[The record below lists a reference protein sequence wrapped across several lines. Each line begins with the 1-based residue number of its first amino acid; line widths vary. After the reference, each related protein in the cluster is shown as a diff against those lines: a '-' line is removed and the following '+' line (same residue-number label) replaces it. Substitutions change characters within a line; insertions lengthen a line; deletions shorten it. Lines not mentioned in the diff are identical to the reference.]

1 MNQLTF
7 TQWGRSLGSVR
18 ASLLLSAVIGKVLL
32 YIFNPPY
39 YISKEALILPF
50 PFLVSLDVVRV
61 VIGSV
66 IIIECIRI
74 VAYRLTSSWSLKKH
88 FAIVS
93 MLIIL
98 LAIYNVLLI
107 SSRTSIRY
115 YNYGW
120 SRINLR
126 DYKRA
131 ILSLDI
137 AVKYNPENIK
147 AYSERGY
154 VHRELGDLVSAL
166 NDYNKVIEMDS
177 RNADGYEGK
186 GYVHYYLGECD
197 NALKEWKTAIALDP
211 QRSSRLDKWI
221 NAVKKE

>member
-1 MNQLTF
+1 MTF
-7 TQWGRSLGSVR
+7 TQWYKSTGSLRVALFSV
-18 ASLLLSAVIGKVLL
+18 AFIGYVLL

-39 YISKEALILPF
+39 YLSKKALILPF
-50 PFLVSLDVVRV
+50 HFLVALDVARV
-61 VIGSV
+61 VVVSV

-74 VAYRLTSSWSLKKH
+74 VAYRLTSSWTLKKH

-93 MLIIL
+93 ALIIL
-98 LAIYNVLLI
+98 LAIHNVLLI

-120 SRINLR
+120 SLINLK

-137 AVKYNPENIK
+137 AVKYNPKDIK

-154 VHRELGDLVSAL
+154 AHRELGDLVLAL

-177 RNADGYEGK
+177 RNANGYEGK
-186 GYVHYYLGECD
+186 GYVYYYLGDCD
-197 NALKEWKTAIALDP
+197 TALKEWNTAIAIDP

>member
-1 MNQLTF
+1 MNKLTF
-7 TQWGRSLGSVR
+7 AQWIRSLGSIR
-18 ASLLLSAVIGKVLL
+18 SRLLFSAVIGKVLL

-39 YISKEALILPF
+39 YLSKEALILPF
-50 PFLVSLDVVRV
+50 HFLVALDVARV
-61 VIGSV
+61 VVNS
-66 IIIECIRI
+66 IIFIECIRI

-88 FAIVS
+88 FGIVS
-93 MLIIL
+93 ALIIL
-98 LAIYNVLLI
+98 LAIHNVLLI

-120 SRINLR
+120 SLINLK

-137 AVKYNPENIK
+137 AVKYNPKDIN

-154 VHRELGDLVSAL
+154 AHRELGDLVSAL

-177 RNADGYEGK
+177 RNASGYEGK
-186 GYVHYYLGECD
+186 GYVYYYMSDCD
-197 NALKEWKTAIALDP
+197 NALKEWKAAIALDP
-211 QRSSRLDKWI
+211 QRSTRLEKWLK
-221 NAVKKE
+221 NCK